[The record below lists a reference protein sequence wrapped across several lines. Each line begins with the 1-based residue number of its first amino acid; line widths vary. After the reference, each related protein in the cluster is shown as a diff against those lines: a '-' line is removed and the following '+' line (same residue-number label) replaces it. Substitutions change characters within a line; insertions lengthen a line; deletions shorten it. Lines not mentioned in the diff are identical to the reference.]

1 MVTSRLSQKLAFFF
15 PPAVIL
21 LLGLAVAIRI
31 PLLPAVAHLPGNY
44 TDMACW
50 RAWTEAI
57 HEHGLRNIFRTTDA
71 NYIGYQYLLWMV
83 SVVYGLISPGFDTP
97 SRTLDILL
105 KAPPLLFDVALVWLV
120 FAVSRRLLRANPHA
134 AAAVQNRFPCLSH
147 LPLPLDTALAL
158 APATL
163 IALHPAVL
171 YDSAVWGQT
180 DSIITFFMLGAIAA
194 IAMGNAGFGLF
205 LWAVGFVI
213 KPQPVFILPI
223 LLAFVWWQSGWR
235 GLVRGLLGVSAG
247 LGLMLGYWLAYG
259 QWNEI
264 GNVYHMLF
272 KPEPTLSL
280 QAWNIWWFK
289 VLHGDPAPASSAVAI
304 GGLHLSYSVASIL
317 LCVVAALLALIYLRR
332 HLDLTGLLE
341 ASAFMAFA
349 FFMLPVSSHER
360 YGYPVF
366 GLLAPVLL
374 VKPRWLFLYIPISAT
389 FFTNLYVVAPIEEA
403 LSGRLVHSP
412 LTEAVAALN
421 VLMFGF
427 LVAWLTLV
435 SLRPARTQRPLSVQ

>member
-1 MVTSRLSQKLAFFF
+1 MVTPRLPRKLASSF
-15 PPAVIL
+15 PPALIL
-21 LLGLAVAIRI
+21 LLGLAVAVRI
-31 PLLPAVAHLPGNY
+31 PLLPAVAHLPGDY
-44 TDMACW
+44 SDMACW
-50 RAWTEAI
+50 RAWAEAI

-71 NYIGYQYLLWMV
+71 NYIGYQYFLWMA
-83 SVVYGLISPGFDTP
+83 SAAYGLISPGFAMP

-105 KAPPLLFDVALVWLV
+105 KTPPILFDVALVWLV
-120 FAVSRRLLRANPHA
+120 FTVSRRLLRANPHVVA
-134 AAAVQNRFPCLSH
+134 AAHNRFPFLSH

-180 DSIITFFMLGAIAA
+180 DSIITFFMLGAIVA
-194 IAMGNAGFGLF
+194 IAAGNAGFGLF
-205 LWAVGFVI
+205 LWAVGFAI
-213 KPQPVFILPI
+213 KPQPLFILPI
-223 LLAFVWWQSGWR
+223 LLAFVWWRSRWK
-235 GLVRGLLGVSAG
+235 GLAGGLLGLSAG
-247 LGLMLGYWLAYG
+247 LALMLGYWLANG

-264 GNVYHMLF
+264 RNVYQMLF

-289 VLHGDPAPASSAVAI
+289 VLHGDPAPASSALAI

-317 LCVVAALLALIYLRR
+317 LFAVATLLSLIYLRR

-360 YGYPVF
+360 YGYPF
-366 GLLAPVLL
+366 LGLLAPVLL
-374 VKPRWLFLYIPISAT
+374 IKPRWLFLYIPISVT
-389 FFTNLYVVAPIEEA
+389 FFANLYVVAPIEEA
-403 LSGRLVHSP
+403 LSGRLVNSP

-421 VLMFGF
+421 VLMFSF
-427 LVAWLTLV
+427 LVAWLALA
-435 SLRPARTQRPLSVQ
+435 SLRPARPQ

>member
-1 MVTSRLSQKLAFFF
+1 MVTPRLPRKLASHF

-21 LLGLAVAIRI
+21 LLGLAVAVRI
-31 PLLPAVAHLPGNY
+31 PLLPAIAHLPGNY
-44 TDMACW
+44 SDIACW
-50 RAWTEAI
+50 RAWAEAI
-57 HEHGLRNIFRTTDA
+57 HEHGLRNIFRTTDT
-71 NYIGYQYLLWMV
+71 NYIGYQYFLWMV
-83 SVVYGLISPGFDTP
+83 SAVYGLISPGFDT
-97 SRTLDILL
+97 SSKTLDILL
-105 KAPPLLFDVALVWLV
+105 KTPPVLFDVALVWLV
-120 FAVSRRLLRANPHA
+120 FTVSRRLLRANPQVVA
-134 AAAVQNRFPCLSH
+134 AAHNQFPFLSH

-163 IALHPAVL
+163 VALHPAVL

-205 LWAVGFVI
+205 LWAVGFAI

-223 LLAFVWWQSGWR
+223 LLAFVWWQWR
-235 GLVRGLLGVSAG
+235 WKGIARGLLGLSAG
-247 LGLMLGYWLAYG
+247 LALMLGYWLAYG

-264 GNVYHMLF
+264 RNVYQMLF

-289 VLHGDPAPASSAVAI
+289 VLHGDPSPGSSALAI
-304 GGLHLSYSVASIL
+304 GGLHLSYSVASML
-317 LCVVAALLALIYLRR
+317 LCAVAGLLSLIYLRR

-360 YGYPVF
+360 YGYPLL

-389 FFTNLYVVAPIEEA
+389 FFTNLYVVAPINEA
-403 LSGRLVHSP
+403 LSGRLVYSP
-412 LTEAVAALN
+412 FTELVAALN
-421 VLMFGF
+421 VFMFGF
-427 LVAWLTLV
+427 LVARLAAV
-435 SLRPARTQRPLSVQ
+435 SLRPARPQ

>member
-1 MVTSRLSQKLAFFF
+1 MVTPRLPRKLASHF

-21 LLGLAVAIRI
+21 LLGLAVAVRI
-31 PLLPAVAHLPGNY
+31 PLLPAIAHLPGNY
-44 TDMACW
+44 SDMACW
-50 RAWTEAI
+50 RAWAEAI
-57 HEHGLRNIFRTTDA
+57 HEHGLRNIFRTTDT
-71 NYIGYQYLLWMV
+71 NYIGYQYFLWMV
-83 SVVYGLISPGFDTP
+83 SAVYGLISPGFDT
-97 SRTLDILL
+97 SSKTLDVLL
-105 KAPPLLFDVALVWLV
+105 KTPPVLFDVALVWLV

-134 AAAVQNRFPCLSH
+134 AAAVQNRFPFLSH

-205 LWAVGFVI
+205 LWAVGFAI
-213 KPQPVFILPI
+213 KPQPVFILPL
-223 LLAFVWWQSGWR
+223 LLAFIWWRLRWKGIA
-235 GLVRGLLGVSAG
+235 RGLLGLSAG
-247 LGLMLGYWLAYG
+247 LALMLGYWLAYG

-264 GNVYHMLF
+264 RNVYQMLF

-289 VLHGDPAPASSAVAI
+289 VLHGDPGPGSSALAI
-304 GGLHLSYSVASIL
+304 GGLHLSYSLASIL
-317 LCVVAALLALIYLRR
+317 LFAVATLISLIYLRR

-360 YGYPVF
+360 YGYPLL

-374 VKPRWLFLYIPISAT
+374 VKPRWLLLYVPISAT
-389 FFTNLYVVAPIEEA
+389 FFTNLYVVAPINEA
-403 LSGRLVHSP
+403 LSGRLVYSP
-412 LTEAVAALN
+412 FTELVAALN

-427 LVAWLTLV
+427 LVARLALV
-435 SLRPARTQRPLSVQ
+435 SLRPARPQ